1 MITLYATVCQYCIMK
16 DNKKTDLKA
25 LFGGNYDKID
35 ESIVWIGSL
44 NADEELS
51 ENN

>member
-1 MITLYATVCQYCIMK
+1 MK
-16 DNKKTDLKA
+16 EKELDLKA
-25 LFGGNYDKID
+25 LFGSNYDKID

-51 ENN
+51 EKN